1 MNLTMLTSKGASR
14 CVLPCGVEVIRKV
27 GELDPERPETM
38 RHTVIVAGQHGSESG
53 PVLALLARGCDFDM
67 HRLEFGVLTII
78 RCANPYGFATG
89 QRDDARG
96 LDMNRGWKAELLLD
110 PEGNPS
116 QRSGSAQAA
125 IWFAITAELPKLEL
139 VVLDLHSAGMG
150 GLLARSVVTMDNAG
164 WWHARALARLLMDSE
179 EEAGLSHPD
188 DRPWQVRNQTTNTAS
203 TSEVVHPVG
212 TLASWANSRGGVG
225 FTVEFPEHTRLE
237 LPAGYDGPV
246 GRNPATGQRTAT
258 FGESMH
264 GVTTLLGWAID
275 RHRAG

>member
-1 MNLTMLTSKGASR
+1 MNLTMLTSKGPSR
-14 CVLPCGVEVIRKV
+14 CVLACGVEVIRKV
-27 GELDPERPETM
+27 GELDHERPDTM

-53 PVLALLARGCDFDM
+53 PVLALLARGCDFDL

-78 RCANPYGFATG
+78 RCANPFGFATG
-89 QRDDARG
+89 QRDDVRG
-96 LDMNRGWKAELLLD
+96 LDMNRGWKAESLLD
-110 PEGNPS
+110 LEGNQS

-125 IWFAITAELPKLEL
+125 IWFAITAGLPKLEL

-150 GLLARSVVTMDNAG
+150 GLLARSVVTVDAVG
-164 WWHARALARLLMDSE
+164 WCLAHGLSDRLFDAEAL
-179 EEAGLSHPD
+179 AGLSHPD

-225 FTVEFPEHTRLE
+225 FTVEFPEYTRLAM
-237 LPAGYDGPV
+237 PAGYDGPM

-264 GVTTLLGWAID
+264 GVTTLLRWAID
-275 RHRAG
+275 RHRSG